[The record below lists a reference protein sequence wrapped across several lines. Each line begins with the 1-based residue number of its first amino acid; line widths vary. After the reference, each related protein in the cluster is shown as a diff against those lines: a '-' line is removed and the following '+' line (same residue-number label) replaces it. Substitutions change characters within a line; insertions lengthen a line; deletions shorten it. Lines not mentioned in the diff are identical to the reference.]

1 MRLAILFNGQGDQQ
15 PAHLQHLQQDAPP
28 VMQQALAQA
37 LPTLWH
43 SASIAP
49 QALAAN
55 AVAQPLIF
63 AIHMYWWSALQAQ
76 LPRPV
81 AVAGYSLGEMAACC
95 AAGVFSAPQGIALC
109 AARAHLMDACVT
121 GPAGLLAI
129 TGLNQRAV
137 QRIALQSGTVLAICN
152 SAEQFV
158 LGGLEENLQMASTLA
173 QKEGARRVLRLAV
186 HTPSH
191 TPLLAPASQSFLQ
204 LLQPHATAP
213 LGLPVLSA
221 IDGRTAHTSAEA
233 LRALALQIS
242 QPLDWAG
249 VLEAVTEMQP
259 DLVLEIGPGNA
270 LSRLWR
276 DRDNGIPI
284 RACEDFRSV
293 EGLAH
298 WVAQQ
303 HP

>member
-15 PAHLQHLQQDAPP
+15 PAHLQRLQQDAPAAI
-28 VMQQALAQA
+28 QQALDQA

-43 SASIAP
+43 QSAVAP
-49 QALAAN
+49 QDLAAN

-63 AIHMYWWSALQAQ
+63 AVHMHWWNALAAQ
-76 LPRPV
+76 LPRPI

-95 AAGVFSAPQGIALC
+95 AAGVFSAQQGIALC
-109 AARAHLMDACVT
+109 ATRAHLMDCCVS

-137 QRIALQSGTVLAICN
+137 QRIAQQSGTVLAICN

-158 LGGLEENLQMASTLA
+158 VGGLEENLQMASTLA
-173 QKEGARRVLRLAV
+173 RNDGARRALRLAV

-191 TPLLAPASQSFLQ
+191 TPFLAAASQAFLP
-204 LLQPHATAP
+204 LLQPYATAP
-213 LGLPVLSA
+213 LELPVLSA
-221 IDGRTAHTSAEA
+221 IDGRTAHTAAAALEA
-233 LRALALQIS
+233 LARQIS
-242 QPLDWAG
+242 HPLDWAG
-249 VLEAVTEMQP
+249 VLDAVTEMQP

-284 RACEDFRSV
+284 RACEDFRSID
-293 EGLAH
+293 GLAH